1 MREKNLFDIL
11 ENAENDSMERLI
23 DKCPEISDEE
33 LDRILAMSEK
43 KFRKQMAQVEGTER
57 GSAIKMTKNDDVSGV
72 EVAKRPA
79 WLTPLATAASI
90 VLIAG
95 IAIGSTAML
104 NRNHK
109 PGGGGGVVT
118 PAVTVTTTSGT
129 GTTPS
134 STGPKGSVTGTTTTT
149 ANASAVTSLVTGGG
163 DTAEETAENALLK
176 PFVGTWIYQA
186 SSGNYTVDQGAN
198 NIGTVEMRGDG
209 TYTYTENN
217 GNVTTDR
224 FERAVDEIAG
234 TQLVTLVFYDG
245 TAIKFAATYN
255 EGLDQLGIG
264 NGGLERLVRAGSAE
278 ASTPSVTASWK
289 TAYKQVLTDFMNTSE
304 YSSESMWDVRDIDN
318 DGVPE
323 LLISMGSDH
332 NSGCRIYYYENGSA
346 KIVGQI
352 VIFELGRYGTFLLCN
367 DENLVGFADDDEGEY
382 FADYYSAFIGEFRDN
397 SVQQRKIM
405 SKFSYPEDPQLY
417 YYDVDNNYVS
427 EEEYNAA
434 ANNFNSKN
442 WTEVGRQYTFG
453 DFSPLS

>member
-1 MREKNLFDIL
+1 MREKDLFDIL

-23 DKCPEISDEE
+23 DKCPELSDEQ

-43 KFRKQMAQVEGTER
+43 KFRKQMAQAEGTER
-57 GSAIKMTKNDDVSGV
+57 EATIKMTKNDDVSGV
-72 EVAKRPA
+72 EAAKRPA

-104 NRNHK
+104 KRNHK

-134 STGPKGSVTGTTTTT
+134 STGPKGSVTGTTTTS
-149 ANASAVTSLVTGGG
+149 ANTSAVTSLVPGSG

-176 PFVGTWIYQA
+176 PFAGTWVYQA

-198 NIGTVEMRGDG
+198 NIGTVEIRGDG
-209 TYTYTENN
+209 TYTYTENS

-224 FERAVDEIAG
+224 VERTVDEIAG

-278 ASTPSVTASWK
+278 ASAPSVTASWK

-323 LLISMGSDH
+323 LLLSRGTYH
-332 NSGCRIYYYENGSA
+332 AAGVRIYYYENGNA
-346 KIVGQI
+346 VP
-352 VIFELGRYGTFLLCN
+352 VL
-367 DENLVGFADDDEGEY
+367 ADDGTIAEYGVYGAFMYKPAEHLLGSYNMHMGFESCATSSYEGHTITLLHMITNNSGNAGEEAAEY
-382 FADYYSAFIGEFRDN
+382 TIDN
-397 SVQQRKIM
+397 VQV
-405 SKFSYPEDPQLY
+405 SK
-417 YYDVDNNYVS
+417 
-427 EEEYNAA
+427 EEYDSARDQLDA
-434 ANNFNSKN
+434 MN
-442 WTEVGRQYTFG
+442 WIVAGQQYYFT
-453 DFSPLS
+453 DLSPLS

>member
-1 MREKNLFDIL
+1 MREKDLFDIL

-23 DKCPEISDEE
+23 DKCPELSDEQ

-43 KFRKQMAQVEGTER
+43 KFRKQMAQAEGTER
-57 GSAIKMTKNDDVSGV
+57 EATIKMTKNDDVSGV

-104 NRNHK
+104 KRNHK

-134 STGPKGSVTGTTTTT
+134 STGPKGSVTGTTTTS
-149 ANASAVTSLVTGGG
+149 ANTSAVTSLVPGSG

-176 PFVGTWIYQA
+176 PFAGTWVYQA

-198 NIGTVEMRGDG
+198 NIGTVEIRGDG
-209 TYTYTENN
+209 TYTYTENS

-224 FERAVDEIAG
+224 VERTVDEIAG

-278 ASTPSVTASWK
+278 ASAPSVTASWK

-323 LLISMGSDH
+323 LLLSRGTYH
-332 NSGCRIYYYENGSA
+332 AAGVRIYYYENGNA
-346 KIVGQI
+346 VP
-352 VIFELGRYGTFLLCN
+352 VL
-367 DENLVGFADDDEGEY
+367 ADDGTIAEYGVYGAFMYKPAEHLLGSYNMHMGFESCATSSYEGHTITLLHMITNNSGNAGEEAAEY
-382 FADYYSAFIGEFRDN
+382 TIDN
-397 SVQQRKIM
+397 VQV
-405 SKFSYPEDPQLY
+405 SK
-417 YYDVDNNYVS
+417 
-427 EEEYNAA
+427 EEYDAA
-434 ANNFNSKN
+434 RDQWDAMN
-442 WTEVGRQYTFG
+442 WIIAGQQYYFT
-453 DFSPLS
+453 DLSPLS

>member
-1 MREKNLFDIL
+1 MREKDLFDIL

-23 DKCPEISDEE
+23 DKCPELSDEQ

-43 KFRKQMAQVEGTER
+43 KFRKQMAQAEGTER
-57 GSAIKMTKNDDVSGV
+57 EATIKMTKNDDVSGV
-72 EVAKRPA
+72 EAAKRPA

-104 NRNHK
+104 KRNHK

-118 PAVTVTTTSGT
+118 PAVTVTTTSGI

-134 STGPKGSVTGTTTTT
+134 STGPKGSVTGTTTTS
-149 ANASAVTSLVTGGG
+149 ANTSAVTSLVPGSG
-163 DTAEETAENALLK
+163 DTAEEKAENALLK
-176 PFVGTWIYQA
+176 PFAGTWVYQA

-198 NIGTVEMRGDG
+198 NIGTVEIRGDG
-209 TYTYTENN
+209 TYTYTENS

-224 FERAVDEIAG
+224 VERTVDEIAG

-278 ASTPSVTASWK
+278 ASAPSVTASWK

-323 LLISMGSDH
+323 LLLSRGTYH
-332 NSGCRIYYYENGSA
+332 AAGVRIYYYENGNA
-346 KIVGQI
+346 VP
-352 VIFELGRYGTFLLCN
+352 VL
-367 DENLVGFADDDEGEY
+367 ADDGTIAEYGVYGAFMYKPAEHLLGSYNMHMGFESCATSSYEGHTITLLHMITNNSGNAGEEAAEY
-382 FADYYSAFIGEFRDN
+382 TIDN
-397 SVQQRKIM
+397 VQV
-405 SKFSYPEDPQLY
+405 SK
-417 YYDVDNNYVS
+417 
-427 EEEYNAA
+427 EEYDAA
-434 ANNFNSKN
+434 RDQWDAMN
-442 WTEVGRQYTFG
+442 WIVAGQQYYFT
-453 DFSPLS
+453 DLSPLS

>member
-1 MREKNLFDIL
+1 MREKDLFDIL
-11 ENAENDSMERLI
+11 ENAENDSMKRLI
-23 DKCPEISDEE
+23 DKCPELSDEQ

-43 KFRKQMAQVEGTER
+43 KFRKQMAQAEGTER
-57 GSAIKMTKNDDVSGV
+57 EAAIKMTKNDDVSGV
-72 EVAKRPA
+72 EAAKRPA

-104 NRNHK
+104 KRNHK

-134 STGPKGSVTGTTTTT
+134 STGPKGSVTGTTTTS
-149 ANASAVTSLVTGGG
+149 ANTSAVTSLVPGSG

-176 PFVGTWIYQA
+176 PFAGTWVYQV

-198 NIGTVEMRGDG
+198 NIGTVEIRGDG
-209 TYTYTENN
+209 TYTYTENS

-224 FERAVDEIAG
+224 VERTVDEIAG

-278 ASTPSVTASWK
+278 ASAPSVTASWK

-323 LLISMGSDH
+323 LLLSRGTFH
-332 NSGCRIYYYENGSA
+332 AAGVRIYYYENGNA
-346 KIVGQI
+346 VP
-352 VIFELGRYGTFLLCN
+352 VL
-367 DENLVGFADDDEGEY
+367 ADDGTIAEYGVYGAFMYKPAEHLLGSYNMHMGFESCATSSYEGHTITLLHMITNNSGNAGEEAAEY
-382 FADYYSAFIGEFRDN
+382 TIDN
-397 SVQQRKIM
+397 VQV
-405 SKFSYPEDPQLY
+405 SK
-417 YYDVDNNYVS
+417 
-427 EEEYNAA
+427 EEYDSARDQWDA
-434 ANNFNSKN
+434 MN
-442 WTEVGRQYTFG
+442 WIVAGQQYYFT
-453 DFSPLS
+453 DLSPLS

>member
-1 MREKNLFDIL
+1 MREKDLFDIL

-23 DKCPEISDEE
+23 DKCPELSDEQ

-43 KFRKQMAQVEGTER
+43 KFRKQMAQAEGTER
-57 GSAIKMTKNDDVSGV
+57 EATIKMTKNDDVSGV
-72 EVAKRPA
+72 EVEKRPA

-104 NRNHK
+104 KRNHK

-134 STGPKGSVTGTTTTT
+134 STGPKGSVTGTTTTS
-149 ANASAVTSLVTGGG
+149 ANTSAVTSLVPGSG
-163 DTAEETAENALLK
+163 DTAEEKAENALLK
-176 PFVGTWIYQA
+176 PFAGTWVYQA

-198 NIGTVEMRGDG
+198 NIGTVEIRGDG
-209 TYTYTENN
+209 TYTYTENS

-224 FERAVDEIAG
+224 VERTVDEIAG

-278 ASTPSVTASWK
+278 ASAPSVTASWK

-323 LLISMGSDH
+323 LLLSRGTFH
-332 NSGCRIYYYENGSA
+332 AAGVRIYYYENGNA
-346 KIVGQI
+346 VP
-352 VIFELGRYGTFLLCN
+352 VL
-367 DENLVGFADDDEGEY
+367 ADDGTIAEYGVYGAFMYKPAEHLLGSYNMHMGFESCATSSYEGHTITLLHMITNNSGNAGEEAAEY
-382 FADYYSAFIGEFRDN
+382 TIDN
-397 SVQQRKIM
+397 VQV
-405 SKFSYPEDPQLY
+405 SK
-417 YYDVDNNYVS
+417 
-427 EEEYNAA
+427 EEYDSARDQWDA
-434 ANNFNSKN
+434 MN
-442 WTEVGRQYTFG
+442 WIVAGQQYYFT
-453 DFSPLS
+453 DLSPLS